1 RQGGSDFSRG
11 RGRRGSL
18 PQRPDLPPPLPQ
30 RPAAV
35 VLLQAA
41 ALAEVLGERRDLV
54 VAADRFAAR
63 HAQPRV
69 RQGLEA
75 FGGDVGPA
83 PLARTGRDGHS
94 DSFCDRGAGA
104 GPRLLARGYPRRRA
118 PLSLGRRRPAF
129 GSPPAGH
136 RPALHSLPDLFP
148 RKSASAGRVWRLW
161 GIGRTFVKAIR
172 GRCRYPGWDALPS
185 RPGDGTPC
193 MRRASA
199 GGGGPS
205 RPRRTAPVTPPPPAT
220 NRPWRGCSGPSATTR
235 GRCC

>member
-1 RQGGSDFSRG
+1 NVEAARQPPRMVMIAPTIPMRETSVVGPQPAGMAGPLRGLRLAPQPAAPEGLFPKAGRTRQGGSDFSRG
-11 RGRRGSL
+11 RGRRRSL

-41 ALAEVLGERRDLV
+41 ALAEVLGQRRDLV

-94 DSFCDRGAGA
+94 DSLFDRGPGA
-104 GPRLLARGYPRRRA
+104 GPGRLPGGYPWRPA

-148 RKSASAGRVWRLW
+148 RKSA
-161 GIGRTFVKAIR
+161 
-172 GRCRYPGWDALPS
+172 
-185 RPGDGTPC
+185 
-193 MRRASA
+193 
-199 GGGGPS
+199 
-205 RPRRTAPVTPPPPAT
+205 
-220 NRPWRGCSGPSATTR
+220 
-235 GRCC
+235 